1 MSLFEMLK
9 EELDFINKA
18 IESLP
23 LREVHKVLEV
33 PARYMLLMGGKR
45 LRPLLCVLSAELV
58 GGDYRKTEKAFLAL
72 ELIHNGTLVH
82 DDIIDEDLLRRGK
95 PSVHVKFGGK
105 RAVLTGDILLSLG
118 LRYAAET
125 GNIEIVR
132 ILSETASKM
141 VQGVAL
147 QTFLR
152 RRPVSEERYLEIAY
166 LKSGA
171 MFEASAILGGLL
183 STGQRDRVAL
193 LGELGKNFGVAYQI
207 RDDIAGVFSDSSLGK
222 PPGSDIINGDPN
234 LPLIYAVNSEEISE
248 EDRRYLMKLFE
259 GGKGEMDIDRIRS
272 IYIESG
278 ALEKSIKAMELFAGR
293 SRESLAAFGESEAK
307 RKILSFLDYFYR
319 DFKPKKLLASI

>member
-1 MSLFEMLK
+1 MSLFEELK
-9 EELDFINKA
+9 EELDYINRA

-23 LREVHKVLEV
+23 LSGVHEILGV

-72 ELIHNGTLVH
+72 ELIHNGTLIH

-118 LRYAAET
+118 LRYASET
-125 GNIEIVR
+125 GNIEVVR
-132 ILSETASKM
+132 VLSETASKM

-152 RRPVSEERYLEIAY
+152 RRLVSEERYLEIAY

-171 MFEASAILGGLL
+171 MFEASALLGGLL
-183 STGQRDRVAL
+183 STDRRDHIAL

-222 PPGSDIINGDPN
+222 PPGSDILNGDPN
-234 LPLIYAVNSEEISE
+234 LPLIYAVSSGDISE
-248 EDRRYLMKLFE
+248 GDRRYLMGLFE
-259 GGKGEMDIDRIRS
+259 GGKGEMDIDRIRG

-278 ALEKSIKAMELFAGR
+278 ALGRSIKAMELFAEK
-293 SRESLAAFGESEAK
+293 SRESLEVFEESEAK
-307 RKILSFLDYFYR
+307 RKLLSFLDYFYK